1 MIIVTYF
8 GKRHILTNRYI
19 VTNVNRRQA
28 INEMSAYLRKYYDL
42 SQTLMIISNDNG
54 SGYEPRV
61 LSRTHQG
68 QPDQ

>member
-1 MIIVTYF
+1 M
-8 GKRHILTNRYI
+8 
-19 VTNVNRRQA
+19 NRRQA